1 MSNQK
6 IAVVTG
12 SSSGI
17 GYETALT
24 LARNRFQTYA
34 TMRNLSK
41 RSGIESIA
49 TNEVLPIHVV
59 ALDVTED
66 NSVKNAIQQIVS
78 KTGRIDVLVNNAGY
92 ALAGAFEDLTMDELK
107 AQFETNLFGVVR
119 VTQAVLP
126 TMRNQRSGIIV
137 NVSTMGGRVA
147 FPGIS
152 AYHGSKFA
160 LEGLTESIAY
170 ELEPFGIKVV
180 LIEPGYIKTNFAAA
194 AVIAKKAQDPNSPYS
209 QLMKSMLKM
218 GDKMMENAS
227 SPESVAKVILDAIS
241 SEQPRLRYLAG
252 KDVEATIEAR
262 TKMSDTEFM
271 RMMKQRFS

>member
-6 IAVVTG
+6 VAVVTG

-24 LARNRFQTYA
+24 LARNGFQTYA
-34 TMRNLSK
+34 TMRNLLK
-41 RSGIESIA
+41 RSGIESA
-49 TNEVLPIHVV
+49 AAKEGLPVHVV
-59 ALDVTED
+59 ALDVADD

-92 ALAGAFEDLTMDELK
+92 ALVGAFEDLSMDEMK

-170 ELEPFGIKVV
+170 ELESFGIKVI

-194 AVIAKKAQDPNSPYS
+194 IVTAKKAQDPDSPYS
-209 QLMKSMLKM
+209 PLMKSMLKM
-218 GDKMMENAS
+218 GEKMMENGS

-241 SEQPRLRYLAG
+241 TEQPRLRYLAG
-252 KDVEATIEAR
+252 DDVEATIEAR

-271 RMMKQRFS
+271 SMMKQQFS